1 VTNLA
6 EIVSRLE
13 ESGGR
18 LVLDG
23 DRIRYSVPSEDADAR
38 ALLAELR
45 KHRENVRAFLRAR
58 AAIPAMWPGVRLVA
72 WELKEPP
79 VAIEYHAVVT
89 DPGKFARATLEEL
102 RERLTNPKRRYG
114 WPIPQLIDR
123 LAQVGVRIEIAKL
136 DAPMLLNST
145 EGSGINVPDG
155 KDQRIIGRTELLT
168 KVDVSEKERG
178 AENGTS

>member
-1 VTNLA
+1 MSEVL

-13 ESGGR
+13 QSGGT

-23 DRIRYSVPSEDADAR
+23 DRIRFSVPSEDAEAR

-45 KHRENVRAFLRAR
+45 KHRDKVRVLLRAR
-58 AAIPAMWPGVRLVA
+58 AAIPAMPPSVRLMA

-102 RERLTNPKRRYG
+102 CKRLTNPRRRYG
-114 WPIPQLIDR
+114 WSVPQLIDR
-123 LAQVGVRIEIAKL
+123 LAQVGVTVVLE
-136 DAPMLLNST
+136 
-145 EGSGINVPDG
+145 
-155 KDQRIIGRTELLT
+155 
-168 KVDVSEKERG
+168 SEEKPQ
-178 AENGTS
+178 